1 MNFVE
6 TLIHEGNRI
15 AIVSG
20 EGSVG
25 AVETY
30 HGARTMR
37 AIKERLT
44 RQIVSGVRWADSIRA
59 LIALGVE
66 RFIEAGSGTVLAGMM
81 KRIDKRF
88 KVLAAGKPEEIA
100 AMADAEGK

>member
-44 RQIVSGVRWADSIRA
+44 KERCGGARWAKA
-59 LIALGVE
+59 
-66 RFIEAGSGTVLAGMM
+66 
-81 KRIDKRF
+81 
-88 KVLAAGKPEEIA
+88 KVFSHTTPWGEVWVDVKTSECGGL
-100 AMADAEGK
+100 